1 MSDNYEPIIYSLT
14 DEEGKEQQFEMIDF
28 MEVDDQ
34 LYYAMIP
41 YCDGEQNIDD
51 EYDEFVILKE
61 VHDDKAEND
70 DDDVLLTSIDDEDE
84 YEKIGN
90 MFIEKFNE
98 LFE

>member
-1 MSDNYEPIIYSLT
+1 MSEKYEPIIYSLT
-14 DEEGKEQQFEMIDF
+14 DEEGKEQQFEMLDF
-28 MEVDDQ
+28 MEIDGQ

-41 YCDGEQNIDD
+41 YYDDEKNINE

-61 VHDDKAEND
+61 VND
-70 DDDVLLTSIDDEDE
+70 DTSDDDNVLLISIDDDEE

-90 MFIEKFNE
+90 MFIEKLNE

>member
-34 LYYAMIP
+34 RYYAMIP
-41 YCDGEQNIDD
+41 YYDDEQDIDD

-70 DDDVLLTSIDDEDE
+70 DDVFLTSVDDYDE

-90 MFIEKFNE
+90 MFIEKLNE

>member
-1 MSDNYEPIIYSLT
+1 MSDNSEPIIYSLT

-28 MEVDDQ
+28 MEVDNQ

-41 YCDGEQNIDD
+41 YCDDEKNIDE

-61 VHDDKAEND
+61 VNDNTSD
-70 DDDVLLTSIDDEDE
+70 DDNVLLISIDDDDE
-84 YEKIGN
+84 YEKIGK
-90 MFIEKFNE
+90 MFIKKLNE

>member
-1 MSDNYEPIIYSLT
+1 MSGNYEPIIYSLT

-28 MEVDDQ
+28 MEVDGQ

-41 YCDGEQNIDD
+41 YYENEKEID
-51 EYDEFVILKE
+51 EENEEFVILKE
-61 VHDDKAEND
+61 VHDDESEN
-70 DDDVLLTSIDDEDE
+70 DDDVLLASIDDEDE

-90 MFIEKFNE
+90 MFMEKFAE

>member
-28 MEVDDQ
+28 MEVDGQ

-41 YCDGEQNIDD
+41 YYDGEQNIDD

-70 DDDVLLTSIDDEDE
+70 DDVLLTSIDDEDE

-90 MFIEKFNE
+90 MFIEKFDE